1 MPIVN
6 GCWRCFTTITEMK
19 LWIVNHWQSR
29 GRQESIPWQ
38 NSPSFTQNFFYR
50 VTATGDIVTVQVESK
65 ARPWKRLYQMMK
77 YVEQLPGPCLYKI
90 KCDALGKKRR
100 ISESSHSI
108 TWTSLSPPFSPLSL
122 HDMAS
127 TESTPSDM
135 HGLTASQL
143 SELQGAVQALD
154 NYLLVC
160 VDDLRN
166 KRWDRPNA
174 KVVADRLVRELAVFY
189 FISW

>member
-1 MPIVN
+1 MRWEKKGGFPSHRI
-6 GCWRCFTTITEMK
+6 
-19 LWIVNHWQSR
+19 LSR
-29 GRQESIPWQ
+29 EP
-38 NSPSFTQNFFYR
+38 
-50 VTATGDIVTVQVESK
+50 
-65 ARPWKRLYQMMK
+65 
-77 YVEQLPGPCLYKI
+77 
-90 KCDALGKKRR
+90 
-100 ISESSHSI
+100 
-108 TWTSLSPPFSPLSL
+108 LSPPFSPLSL